1 MRAIRP
7 LLPWRPEPS
16 HLQADARPH
25 SVRRLRIV
33 MGTAVA
39 IEATADCEATARS
52 AVEAAFTAVADV
64 DARMHPHRPGS
75 DVRRI
80 NMAFL
85 GARCAIHV
93 STWRVLRLAQRLH
106 ALSEGV
112 FDPCLPARCGGVR
125 DLELSPHE
133 IDESAWAICHAPVAL
148 DLGGIAKGYAVD
160 CAIDALRAEGC
171 EAGLV
176 NAGGDLRMFGGRRRT
191 VLLRHADATYQP
203 LLLENSALAVSD
215 LDALHRPPGH
225 RGYYV
230 RSGDASVARRYAA
243 VLAVQAM
250 YADALTKCA
259 LLCPQERAMR
269 IFREFAAREVT
280 SSPAASAPENQ

>member
-1 MRAIRP
+1 MRATRP

-16 HLQADARPH
+16 HAQADARQH

-33 MGTAVA
+33 MSTAVA
-39 IEATADCEATARS
+39 IEATAHCEATARS

-75 DVRRI
+75 DVQRI
-80 NMAFL
+80 NTAFL

-133 IDESAWAICHAPVAL
+133 IDESAWAICHAAVAL
-148 DLGGIAKGYAVD
+148 
-160 CAIDALRAEGC
+160 DALRAEGC

-176 NAGGDLRMFGGRRRT
+176 NAGGDLRMFGGQRRT

-203 LLLENSALAVSD
+203 LVLENSALAVSD

-243 VLAVQAM
+243 VLAAQAM
-250 YADALTKCA
+250 
-259 LLCPQERAMR
+259 
-269 IFREFAAREVT
+269 
-280 SSPAASAPENQ
+280 